1 MISLLDYGAGNVRS
15 LRNAVLKL
23 GHELRDI
30 RTPEDIPA
38 SRFILFPGVGSFGSA
53 MQRLHQMGFFE
64 PLRDYL
70 LADRPFLGI
79 CIGLQALF
87 EGSEES
93 PGVAGLGIIT
103 GLVRRFDTPGLSV
116 PHMGW
121 NGYRARR
128 DSPLLA
134 GAAGGKVYFV
144 HSYRAVPEAANA
156 AWVLAETDYGV
167 PFISA
172 VGRGRVAAV
181 QFHPE
186 KSGPLGLRI
195 LDLCLRQPGLGGEE
209 AASGVAGMETTRP
222 QGVVALPHSR
232 VGDDHPARAGEP
244 LAAALAE
251 ATLTTSASLAPLA
264 PAAPTASIAPHAA
277 AALTAPLA
285 TTAPTRLAKR
295 IIACLDVRA
304 NDAGDLVVT
313 KGDQYDVREAGE
325 VRNLGKPV
333 DLARRYYEEGA
344 DEITFLNITAF
355 RDFPLQDQPML
366 EVLRR
371 TSEQVF
377 VPLTIGGGI
386 RAFTDAGGRHYS
398 ALEVA
403 AEYFA
408 SGADKI
414 SIGSDAVAT
423 VEQVLAQGGRTGDSA
438 IEQIAHRYGNQAV
451 VISIDPRR
459 VYVTSAAEASRHQVI
474 PTAIPGPRGER
485 WCWFQCTVKG
495 GREGRD
501 LDAVTLARV
510 CEQLGA
516 GEILLNS
523 IDRDGTG
530 AGFDLELIQAV
541 RAAVTIPVIAS
552 SGAGRVEHFSEVF
565 TATQVE
571 AALAAGIF
579 HRREVPIEAV
589 KDHLRQMGIEVRR

>member
-15 LRNAVLKL
+15 VRNAVRKL
-23 GHELRDI
+23 GFQLKDI
-30 RTPEDIPA
+30 QTPEDILGA
-38 SRFILFPGVGSFGSA
+38 EHILFPGVGSFGSA
-53 MQRLHQMGFFE
+53 MQRLHQMGFFG
-64 PLRDYL
+64 PLREYL
-70 LADRPFLGI
+70 QADRPFLGI

-93 PGVAGLGIIT
+93 PGVEGLGIIP
-103 GLVRRFDTPGLSV
+103 GLVRRFDAPGLSV

-121 NGYRARR
+121 NGLRLRR
-128 DSPLLA
+128 DAAPLRGIEDEKL
-134 GAAGGKVYFV
+134 YFV
-144 HSYRAVPEAANA
+144 HSYRAVPEAASA
-156 AWVLAETDYGV
+156 DWVLAETDYGGSFV
-167 PFISA
+167 SA
-172 VGRGRVAAV
+172 VRKGRVTAL
-181 QFHPE
+181 QCHPE
-186 KSGPLGLRI
+186 KSGPAGLR
-195 LDLCLRQPGLGGEE
+195 LLGGLLGSQDEQRGE
-209 AASGVAGMETTRP
+209 VLIASGE
-222 QGVVALPHSR
+222 
-232 VGDDHPARAGEP
+232 
-244 LAAALAE
+244 
-251 ATLTTSASLAPLA
+251 
-264 PAAPTASIAPHAA
+264 
-277 AALTAPLA
+277 
-285 TTAPTRLAKR
+285 TRLAKR
-295 IIACLDVRA
+295 VIACLDVRT

-313 KGDQYDVREAGE
+313 KGDQYDVREEGE

-355 RDFPLQDQPML
+355 RDFPLADQPML

-371 TSEQVF
+371 TSENVF

-386 RAFTDAGGRHYS
+386 RAFTDSEGRHYS
-398 ALEVA
+398 ALDVA
-403 AEYFA
+403 SEYFA

-414 SIGSDAVAT
+414 SIGSDAVQT
-423 VEQVLAQGGRTGDSA
+423 VEAVRAEGGRTGTSA
-438 IEQIAHRYGNQAV
+438 IEQIAHRYGSQAV

-459 VYVTSAAEASRHQVI
+459 VYVASPDDTPHDTVRTKV
-474 PTAIPGPRGER
+474 PGPNGEEH
-485 WCWFQCTVKG
+485 CWFQCTVKG

-501 LDAVTLARV
+501 LDAVELARV

-565 TATQVE
+565 EAADVE

-589 KDHLRQMGIEVRR
+589 KQHLSASGVEIRRAWPALRSRRDAL